1 MIKSIGIKILPQGLP
16 ETTRVGQGCT
26 RYAMKKFDRRKFIK
40 LLSAGVAVLLALPL
54 LEKLL
59 VTPGLA
65 QKAKSADTAA
75 PDFNKGAYSYWARL
89 RFRLQPPEP
98 ENWWAHYQAD
108 LKLINFINKNTS
120 ANIRE
125 TWEVVDVSKLEHMCR
140 FPFIFMHAQV
150 RTAFTAQERKN
161 LREYMERGGFLFIDD
176 CLLDAAH
183 PDVFFQSIKKDLST
197 LIPGA
202 EWVKLPADHPIYHC
216 FYNMPNG
223 QPHMQGAIRGGWG
236 YMYKKRMMAYLTASD
251 LHCGWIFADAFGQ
264 AKVRE
269 ALKMGANIYLYAI
282 TH

>member
-1 MIKSIGIKILPQGLP
+1 
-16 ETTRVGQGCT
+16 
-26 RYAMKKFDRRKFIK
+26 MKKFDRRKFIK
-40 LLSAGVAVLLALPL
+40 LLAAGGAALLASPL

-65 QKAKSADTAA
+65 QKAKRAGAAADF
-75 PDFNKGAYSYWARL
+75 DKGAYSYWARL

-98 ENWWAHYQAD
+98 EGWWAHYQAD
-108 LKLINFINKNTS
+108 LKLIKYINKNTS

-125 TWEVVDVSKLEHMCR
+125 TWEVADVSKLKHMCR

-150 RTAFTAQERKN
+150 KTAFTAQERNN

-176 CLLDAAH
+176 CFLSAAH
-183 PDVFFQSIKKDLST
+183 PDVFFQSIKKDLTT

-202 EWVKLPADHPIYHC
+202 ELVRLPANHPIYHC
-216 FYNMPNG
+216 FYDMPNG
-223 QPHMQGAIRGGWG
+223 PPRVMPSKYLQGANHGGWG
-236 YMYKKRMMAYLTASD
+236 YMYKKRMMAYLCASD
-251 LHCGWIFADAFGQ
+251 LHCGWYFEEFGQ

-269 ALKMGANIYLYAI
+269 ALKMATNIYLYAM